1 MTIVTPDGVDALDMQ
16 QSMHAKRF
24 VTSALYALGVKVY
37 TDSDIVSGSEGALK
51 VSSHAMGVEVGIPC
65 DAVVNAGTWQ
75 ADTALADSFAREK
88 FVVGDCAAPFN
99 IALAIR
105 SGNDAGRAI

>member
-1 MTIVTPDGVDALDMQ
+1 MI
-16 QSMHAKRF
+16 
-24 VTSALYALGVKVY
+24 
-37 TDSDIVSGSEGALK
+37 
-51 VSSHAMGVEVGIPC
+51 GIPC